1 MMNDLIKESKR
12 LAYLLR
18 HSCLPDHN
26 GWVSIDL
33 LIREHG
39 FTIEELMQVVSDDA
53 KGRFELSSDG
63 FAVRAIYGHS
73 VDVDLQLIPSSPP
86 AVLFHG
92 SGAKYI
98 EGIMREGLKPRKR
111 NYVHLSEN
119 IDTARQVGARHG
131 DPVILTIDAEAM
143 CLAGHKFYKAQN
155 EIWLSDAVDIRYITI
170 SN

>member
-1 MMNDLIKESKR
+1 MKFLLNLTSILGREGFAMMNDLIKESKR

-39 FTIEELMQVVSDDA
+39 FTIEGLMQVVSDDA
-53 KGRFELSSDG
+53 KGRFELSGDG
-63 FAVRAIYGHS
+63 LTVRAIYGHS
-73 VDVDLQLIPSSPP
+73 VDVDLELVPSSPP

-98 EGIMREGLKPRKR
+98 EGIMREGLT
-111 NYVHLSEN
+111 HLPLLTYLLQCN
-119 IDTARQVGARHG
+119 HQCD
-131 DPVILTIDAEAM
+131 DILLLQI
-143 CLAGHKFYKAQN
+143 
-155 EIWLSDAVDIRYITI
+155 LS
-170 SN
+170 

>member
-18 HSCLPDHN
+18 HSSLPDHN

-39 FTIEELMQVVSDDA
+39 FTLEGLMQVVSDDA
-53 KGRFELSSDG
+53 KGRFELSGDG
-63 FAVRAIYGHS
+63 LNLRAIYGHS

-92 SGAKYI
+92 SGA
-98 EGIMREGLKPRKR
+98 
-111 NYVHLSEN
+111 
-119 IDTARQVGARHG
+119 
-131 DPVILTIDAEAM
+131 
-143 CLAGHKFYKAQN
+143 
-155 EIWLSDAVDIRYITI
+155 
-170 SN
+170 